1 MREKEP
7 VLPLLCQ
14 RKNEMSEKIL
24 IVDDEKNLVEVIE
37 AMLTELNVNEE
48 GSYEVR
54 KAYNATDA
62 INIAMDFNPDVVLLD
77 LRLPDRPG
85 TEVLSVLK
93 EYDKEVQVIMMTA
106 HASIETAI
114 ESVREEAYDYIQKP
128 LPSRGHLQTLVKN
141 ALDRRHLLLEKKKLL
156 MEISDANIALE
167 EANRELQEAKSQV
180 DQKLRDKV
188 KELSLLNQFSQ
199 NLLECND
206 LATLIE
212 EIPQDVME
220 LTSSNGVILILKGS
234 NNKNFSV
241 HAAKGQVDLSV
252 GDEIKVGEEPFGLVN
267 NKGPWETEDYI
278 CSPLIYAEDI
288 LGVLAIKKA
297 EKKISSDLIQTIT
310 SNLSMRL
317 YNGMLNE
324 TLKASY
330 IEAVLSFVKFEESV
344 NPEIKAHSERVS
356 NLSVKIASKLNISKA
371 EISNIRFA
379 ALLHDLGKVG
389 KGEIS
394 SELLSAEII
403 SPLRFLKKSRNILE
417 HLYEN
422 YDGTGK
428 PDGQK
433 EDSIPL
439 GSRIIRLSNEF
450 DELIS
455 KGNSQKEVL
464 KKIGEKAGSVY
475 DPGMIKTLKEVLK
488 S

>member
-1 MREKEP
+1 MA
-7 VLPLLCQ
+7 
-14 RKNEMSEKIL
+14 EKIL

-37 AMLTELNVNEE
+37 AILTELNNESE
-48 GSYEVR
+48 NAYEVK
-54 KAYNATDA
+54 KAYNANDA
-62 INIAMDFNPDVVLLD
+62 ISIAMDFEPDVVLLD

-85 TEVLSVLK
+85 TEVLSTLR
-93 EYDKEVQVIMMTA
+93 EHDKEVQVIMMTA
-106 HASIETAI
+106 HASIETAVK
-114 ESVREEAYDYIQKP
+114 SVREEAYDYIQKP

-156 MEISDANIALE
+156 MEISDANMALE
-167 EANRELQEAKSQV
+167 EANRELQDAKSQV
-180 DQKLRDKV
+180 DQKLKEKI

-199 NLLECND
+199 DLLKCND
-206 LATLIE
+206 LATLIDT
-212 EIPQDVME
+212 IPEDVMN
-220 LTSSNGVILILKGS
+220 LTSSGGVILILKGS
-234 NNKNFSV
+234 GNDEFSV
-241 HAAKGQVDLSV
+241 HAVKGDVDLSV
-252 GDEIKVGEEPFGLVN
+252 GDKIEVGKEPFGLVD
-267 NKGPWETEDYI
+267 NKGPWETGEYI
-278 CSPLIYAEDI
+278 CSPLTYMEDI
-288 LGVLAIKKA
+288 LGLLAIKKA
-297 EKKISSDLIQTIT
+297 ESQISPDLIQTIT

-317 YNGMLNE
+317 YNGMLND

-344 NPEIKAHSERVS
+344 DPEIKAHSERVS
-356 NLSVKIASKLNISKA
+356 KLSVEIANKLDIPKA
-371 EISNIRFA
+371 ETNNIRFA

-403 SPLRFLKKSRNILE
+403 SPLRFLRKSRNILE

-422 YDGTGK
+422 YDGSGK

-433 EDSIPL
+433 EDSIPI

-455 KGNSQKEVL
+455 KGNNRKEVL
-464 KKIGEKAGSVY
+464 KKIEEKTGSIY
-475 DPGMIKTLKEVLK
+475 DPGVVNTLKEVLK

>member
-1 MREKEP
+1 
-7 VLPLLCQ
+7 
-14 RKNEMSEKIL
+14 MSEKIL

-37 AMLTELNVNEE
+37 AILTELNVNGED
-48 GSYEVR
+48 SYEVK
-54 KAYNATDA
+54 KAYNASEA
-62 INIAMDFNPDVVLLD
+62 INIAMDFKPDVVLLD

-93 EYDKEVQVIMMTA
+93 ENDNEVQVIMMTA

-114 ESVREEAYDYIQKP
+114 ESVREKAYDYIQKP

-141 ALDRRHLLLEKKKLL
+141 ALDRRHLLLEKKKLAL
-156 MEISDANIALE
+156 EISDANIALE
-167 EANRELQEAKSQV
+167 EANRELHEAKSQV
-180 DQKLRDKV
+180 DQKLKDKL

-199 NLLECND
+199 NLLKCND

-220 LTSSNGVILILKGS
+220 LTSSGGVILILKGS
-234 NNKNFSV
+234 NDEEFSV
-241 HAAKGQVDLSV
+241 HSTKGEVDLSV
-252 GDEIKVGEEPFGLVN
+252 GDEIKVGKEPFGLVN
-267 NKGPWETEDYI
+267 NKGPWETDDYI
-278 CSPLIYAEDI
+278 CSPLTYAEDV
-288 LGVLAIKKA
+288 LGLLAIKKA
-297 EKKISSDLIQTIT
+297 ENRLSPDLIQTIT

-344 NPEIKAHSERVS
+344 DPEIKAHSERVS
-356 NLSVKIASKLNISKA
+356 NLSIKIAMKSKISKA

-428 PDGQK
+428 PDRLK
-433 EDSIPL
+433 ADSIPL
-439 GSRIIRLSNEF
+439 GSRIIRLANEF
-450 DELIS
+450 DELFS
-455 KGNSQKEVL
+455 KTKNKKEVL
-464 KKIGEKAGSVY
+464 NKIEEKSGSLY
-475 DPGMIKTLKEVLK
+475 DPEVIDILKEVLK